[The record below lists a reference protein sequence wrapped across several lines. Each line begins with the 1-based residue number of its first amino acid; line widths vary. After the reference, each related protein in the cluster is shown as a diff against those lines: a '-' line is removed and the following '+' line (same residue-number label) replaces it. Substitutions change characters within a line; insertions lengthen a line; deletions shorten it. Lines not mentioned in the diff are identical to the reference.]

1 MISPDIYCT
10 PHHTPECK
18 YIELKQEDYYIML
31 YYYVLFKS
39 APPPPLPHL
48 WYIHRIHVSFGIWF
62 SMNNRWKVMFSKKL
76 IDMNCG
82 NGGEEREKGE
92 GVGVCAVW

>member
-10 PHHTPECK
+10 PPPPHTPECK

-39 APPPPLPHL
+39 APPPPYL
-48 WYIHRIHVSFGIWF
+48 ICGIYTVYTVYTYLSVYDF
-62 SMNNRWKVMFSKKL
+62 Q
-76 IDMNCG
+76 
-82 NGGEEREKGE
+82 
-92 GVGVCAVW
+92 